1 MSLPEE
7 VHRWELGKEY
17 EVGQGTWA
25 GLAMFWALTLIW
37 CAVSF
42 GFTGSIPQ
50 VCGILLQVCS
60 ILVLIVCCKATYSSI
75 LNPQKYIVGNF
86 VPGDTSDSD
95 SNSVEDYDSDDD
107 PID

>member
-1 MSLPEE
+1 MSLPDSDREWDQSQVE
-7 VHRWELGKEY
+7 P
-17 EVGQGTWA
+17 GQGTWA

-50 VCGILLQVCS
+50 VCGIVL
-60 ILVLIVCCKATYSSI
+60 LIVCCKATYSSI

>member
-1 MSLPEE
+1 MSLPDSDRE
-7 VHRWELGKEY
+7 WEQSQ
-17 EVGQGTWA
+17 VQPGQGTWA

-42 GFTGSIPQ
+42 GFTGPIPQ
-50 VCGILLQVCS
+50 VCGILLQVCG
-60 ILVLIVCCKATYSSI
+60 ILLLIYCCKITYSVI

>member
-1 MSLPEE
+1 MSLPDSDREWDQSQVE
-7 VHRWELGKEY
+7 P
-17 EVGQGTWA
+17 GQGTWA

-42 GFTGSIPQ
+42 GFTGPIPQ
-50 VCGILLQVCS
+50 VCGILL
-60 ILVLIVCCKATYSSI
+60 LIYCCKMTYSVI
-75 LNPQKYIVGNF
+75 LNPQKYIVGNI

-95 SNSVEDYDSDDD
+95 SNSVEDYYSDDD

>member
-1 MSLPEE
+1 MSLPDSDREWDQSQVE
-7 VHRWELGKEY
+7 P
-17 EVGQGTWA
+17 GQGTWA

-42 GFTGSIPQ
+42 VFTGPIPQ
-50 VCGILLQVCS
+50 VCGILL
-60 ILVLIVCCKATYSSI
+60 LIYCCKMTYSVI
-75 LNPQKYIVGNF
+75 LNPQKYIVGNI

>member
-1 MSLPEE
+1 MSLPDSDRE
-7 VHRWELGKEY
+7 WEQSQ
-17 EVGQGTWA
+17 VQPGQGTWA

-42 GFTGSIPQ
+42 VFTGPIPQ
-50 VCGILLQVCS
+50 VCGIVLQVCG
-60 ILVLIVCCKATYSSI
+60 IVLLIVCCKATYSSI

>member
-1 MSLPEE
+1 MRRNESAEE

-17 EVGQGTWA
+17 EPGQGTWA

-42 GFTGSIPQ
+42 GFTGPIPQ
-50 VCGILLQVCS
+50 VCGILL
-60 ILVLIVCCKATYSSI
+60 LIYCCKITYSVI